1 MPQAVI
7 TDTCPAVPAYPQG
20 AVDVAN
26 AGALQRVLEHLSKV
40 RELAVDA
47 EADAL
52 HAFRPRLC
60 FVQIATDAEV
70 FLLDTLEPQVRLEV
84 LAEVFADSGKAK
96 YFHAAGGDLQYLC
109 ERGIRVRGLF
119 DTHRAATLLGWPKV
133 GLADLLRERLQVDL
147 PKEHQ
152 QADFSIRPLPEEMRR
167 YIADDVR
174 YLCELGRQVREECR
188 KADILEEVE
197 LDCRRLE
204 DEALSRPEIGAEFRV
219 KLSRPGLSAT
229 ERVLGTVLALRLH
242 QLRLAWAE
250 AADVPFGRMLSN
262 AAISELAVQPPKDM
276 RQLAKTPHVRH
287 KLVREHGGELL
298 AAVKDVLSRWE
309 RGELS
314 AQTQERKRSDGAH
327 RKIEEAL
334 RQFRV
339 AKAAERKVTPSVVL
353 PNPLISTL
361 ARARPATLEQ
371 LAGVPYLGEKRLR
384 LYGSEILR
392 ITGGAGS

>member
-1 MPQAVI
+1 M
-7 TDTCPAVPAYPQG
+7 PAYPQG
-20 AVDVAN
+20 AVDVTS
-26 AGALQRVLEHLSKV
+26 AGGLRRVLERLSQV

-70 FLLDTLEPQVRLEV
+70 FLLDTLEPQVHLEA
-84 LAEVFADSGKAK
+84 LAEVFADPSRTK

-152 QADFSIRPLPEEMRR
+152 QADFSIRPLPEQMHR

-219 KLSRPGLSAT
+219 KLSRPGLSAA
-229 ERVLGTVLALRLH
+229 ERVLGTALALRLH

-250 AADVPFGRMLSN
+250 AADVPFGRILSN
-262 AAISELAVQPPKDM
+262 AAISSLAAQPPKDI
-276 RQLAKTPHVRH
+276 RQLARTAHVRS
-287 KLVREHGGELL
+287 KLVREHGDELL
-298 AAVKDVLSRWE
+298 AAVKDVLARWE
-309 RGELS
+309 RGELP
-314 AQTQERKRSDGAH
+314 AETQERKRSGGAQ

-353 PNPLISTL
+353 PNPLISAL
-361 ARARPATLEQ
+361 ARARPATLEE

-384 LYGSEILR
+384 LYGTEILR
-392 ITGGAGS
+392 ITGGARS

>member
-1 MPQAVI
+1 M
-7 TDTCPAVPAYPQG
+7 PAYPQG
-20 AVDVAN
+20 AVDVTS
-26 AGALQRVLEHLSKV
+26 AGGLQRVLERLSQV

-70 FLLDTLEPQVRLEV
+70 FLLDTLEPQVHLEA
-84 LAEVFADSGKAK
+84 LAEVFADPSRTK

-152 QADFSIRPLPEEMRR
+152 QADFSIRPLPEQMHR

-188 KADILEEVE
+188 KADILEEVK

-204 DEALSRPEIGAEFRV
+204 DEALSRPEIGTEFQV
-219 KLSRPGLSAT
+219 KLSRPGLSAA
-229 ERVLGTVLALRLH
+229 ERVLGTALALRLH
-242 QLRLAWAE
+242 RLRLAWAE

-262 AAISELAVQPPKDM
+262 AAISSLAAQPPKDM
-276 RQLAKTPHVRH
+276 RQLAKTAHVRS
-287 KLVREHGGELL
+287 KLVREHGKELL
-298 AAVKDVLSRWE
+298 AAVKDVLARWE
-309 RGELS
+309 RGELP
-314 AQTQERKRSDGAH
+314 AETQERKRNGGAQ

-353 PNPLISTL
+353 PNPLISAL
-361 ARARPATLEQ
+361 ARARPATLEE
-371 LAGVPYLGEKRLR
+371 LARTPYFGEKRLR
-384 LYGSEILR
+384 LYGEELLPLLGR
-392 ITGGAGS
+392 GP